1 MKNNVCKIKDGL
13 LFVAGFYV
21 TYGNFPSL
29 VGGCSAMKPNIY
41 TMYRVVTN
49 SKWGF
54 VAVGIL
60 KNQREERKK
69 RNTAECAV
77 AVTVSD
83 YAVAG

>member
-1 MKNNVCKIKDGL
+1 
-13 LFVAGFYV
+13 
-21 TYGNFPSL
+21 
-29 VGGCSAMKPNIY
+29 MKPNIY